1 MLMSPNKGETAVHR
15 CHCPGDIAV
24 HMRELVYVCPL
35 LCVCLMLRLT
45 NTVFSAVLIYS
56 RVDPSSGKKKVK
68 PVPSVKEEARARTE
82 KQSETEKE
90 EREGGGGGCLPVI
103 VTSSFRPKYVIAWNK
118 LEYYTTHVQPTLS
131 LEKARERGR
140 FWLALH
146 RLLEYETLR
155 SESLLTAKS
164 FCANDRH

>member
-1 MLMSPNKGETAVHR
+1 
-15 CHCPGDIAV
+15 
-24 HMRELVYVCPL
+24 
-35 LCVCLMLRLT
+35 MLRLT

-68 PVPSVKEEARARTE
+68 PVPSVKEEATARNE

-90 EREGGGGGCLPVI
+90 EREREGGGGRGGGVLPVI
-103 VTSSFRPKYVIAWNK
+103 VTSSCRPKYVIAWKK
-118 LEYYTTHVQPTLS
+118 LEYYTAHVQPTLS

-146 RLLEYETLR
+146 GLLGYETLR

>member
-1 MLMSPNKGETAVHR
+1 MSTCYRH
-15 CHCPGDIAV
+15 
-24 HMRELVYVCPL
+24 
-35 LCVCLMLRLT
+35 
-45 NTVFSAVLIYS
+45 FF
-56 RVDPSSGKKKVK
+56 
-68 PVPSVKEEARARTE
+68 VPS
-82 KQSETEKE
+82 
-90 EREGGGGGCLPVI
+90 
-103 VTSSFRPKYVIAWNK
+103 KYVIAWNK